1 MSETY
6 TEELKTNGENTA
18 PVRIPVPQ
26 LKPIREMPFYNDMRE
41 LLEGCKDRFGE
52 DIAYIIKTKKASKG
66 SPAEYKN
73 ISFIQLRKDVD
84 LAGAAFLR
92 LGLKDKRLAIIGKNR
107 YEWMIGYYAHLCGL
121 GITVPLDKGLPIE
134 ELEMSMIRAKA
145 DALLFDKDHLDLVET
160 LKKNEECKDVLFIC
174 MDESEGYLSLPKLMD
189 ESLALGEE
197 GLTEYRNL
205 PVDGKAL
212 AIILFTSGTSG
223 LAKAVK
229 LTQYNITSNVWSVL
243 VAEDLRHG
251 DINMAFLPY
260 HHTFGSTGQTMMT
273 CAGMTTVFCDG
284 LKSVQKNMV
293 EYKVSVF
300 ICVPLLIEA
309 MYKRIIAEVA
319 KQGKTKTFNFGLKL
333 SGFLLKL
340 GIDVRKK
347 VFKEVLDKL
356 GGNLRYIISGAS
368 PLDPVVAKGF
378 TSLGVQVV
386 QGYGMT
392 ESSPVLAGENP
403 EHLRVGTIG
412 LAMPLVDLMVENPNE
427 NGVGELIARGPNV
440 MEGYYDNPEATA
452 EILRDGWLHTGDL
465 VSIDKDGYITVCGR
479 SKNVVVL
486 KNGKNI
492 YPEEIETMIT
502 QSIPY
507 VTENM
512 VFGEPREVGGDAKDL
527 VLSVKL
533 VYDPDLA
540 KEQRGA
546 VTAEDVERV
555 VGEDIRKLNENLP
568 RYKQIHR
575 KYITTEPMEKTT
587 TGKIKR
593 YKQNI

>member
-1 MSETY
+1 MTDNTGYKET
-6 TEELKTNGENTA
+6 E
-18 PVRIPVPQ
+18 PVRIPVPN
-26 LKPIREMPFYNDMRE
+26 LTPIREMPMYNDIRE
-41 LLEGCKDRFGE
+41 LLDGCAERFGE
-52 DIAYIIKTKKASKG
+52 DIAFIIKTKKASKG
-66 SPAEYKN
+66 MPAEYKN
-73 ISFIQLRKDVD
+73 VSFVQMRKDMD
-84 LAGAAFLR
+84 LLGAALLR
-92 LGLKDKRLAIIGKNR
+92 LGLRDKRLAIIGKNR
-107 YEWMIGYYAHLCGL
+107 YEWILGFYAHMCGL
-121 GITVPLDKGLPIE
+121 GITVPLDKGLPLE
-134 ELEMSMIRAKA
+134 ELEMSVVRAKA
-145 DALLFDKDHLDLVET
+145 DALLFDKDHIDLVNT
-160 LKKNEECKDVLFIC
+160 LKASENCKDLMFIC
-174 MDESEGYLSLPKLMD
+174 MDECEGFVSVPEIMKESED
-189 ESLALGEE
+189 LGEE
-197 GLTEYRNL
+197 GLAEYRAL

-229 LTQYNITSNVWSVL
+229 LSQYNITSNAWSVL
-243 VAEDLRHG
+243 CCEDLRHG
-251 DINMAFLPY
+251 DVNMAFLPY

-309 MYKRIIAEVA
+309 MYKKIIAEVE
-319 KQGKTKTFNFGLKL
+319 KQGKTKTFNFGIKL
-333 SGFLLKL
+333 SRILLKL

-347 VFKEVLDKL
+347 LFKEVLDKL
-356 GGNLRYIISGAS
+356 GGSLRYIISGAS
-368 PLDPVVAKGF
+368 PLDPAVARGF
-378 TSLGVQVV
+378 TDMGVQVV

-403 EHLRVGTIG
+403 EHLRAGTIG
-412 LAMPLVDLMVENPNE
+412 LAMPLVELMVENPNE
-427 NGVGELIARGPNV
+427 SGVGELIARGPNV

-492 YPEEIETMIT
+492 YPEEIETMIG
-502 QSIPY
+502 QLPY
-507 VTENM
+507 VKENM
-512 VFGEPREVGGDAKDL
+512 VFGEPREVGGDPKDL

-533 VYDPDLA
+533 VYDPDLI
-540 KEQRGA
+540 KENRGA
-546 VTAEDVERV
+546 VTEEEIEAAVA
-555 VGEDIRKLNENLP
+555 EDIRKINGYLP

-575 KYITTEPMEKTT
+575 KYVTTEEMEKTT

-593 YKQNI
+593 YKQKV